1 MPKNP
6 CISLDNV
13 KDLTAEERKLVE
25 GIIATQGMNKGRLR
39 ASAPI
44 NPGRRPT
51 APQGDVKYVWRM
63 VAFQVSTNPQHW
75 CMPVCADFDIDVPS
89 DLVADGVKYDKTHHC
104 RNAKAKVLNNL
115 VDRIVN
121 TIPKEQWHGIN
132 RWRGILG

>member
-6 CISLDNV
+6 CINLDNV
-13 KDLTAEERKLVE
+13 KDLTAEERKLIE

-39 ASAPI
+39 AAAPVS
-44 NPGRRPT
+44 PGRRPT

-75 CMPVCADFDIDVPS
+75 CMPVCADFDIDSPTR
-89 DLVADGVKYDKTHHC
+89 GVEGVRY
-104 RNAKAKVLNNL
+104 RAERAKVLNNL

>member
-6 CISLDNV
+6 CINLDAV
-13 KDLTAEERKLVE
+13 KDLTDEERKLVE
-25 GIIATQGMNKGRLR
+25 GIIATQGINKGCLR
-39 ASAPI
+39 ASAP
-44 NPGRRPT
+44 NDPVRRPT

-63 VAFQVSTNPQHW
+63 VAFQVSRNPQHW
-75 CMPVCADFDIDVPS
+75 CMPVCADFDIDSP
-89 DLVADGVKYDKTHHC
+89 LRGVEGVRY
-104 RNAKAKVLNNL
+104 RAARAKVLDNL